1 MRGFKRWRLWVLTG
15 LFGLAG
21 CASPPSRF
29 YTLDA
34 VAEAAPRASTSTT
47 IVVAQVS
54 VPPRVDRRQWVL
66 GTGRVT
72 VAEFDRWA
80 APLREEIGRALA
92 LNLSRVLGA
101 SQVAAWPQNLIA
113 DPDLQLFAD
122 FGRFESEPGVAAR
135 AEVSWQLR
143 DRHGKTLASGH
154 QTYESRPDDAQ
165 LISLSAAHNRNLAAL
180 AAEIAAAVRAP

>member
-1 MRGFKRWRLWVLTG
+1 MMGLKQWRRWALAG
-15 LFGLAG
+15 LFGLAA

-34 VAEAAPRASTSTT
+34 VAEAVPGARNSTT

-54 VPPRVDRRQWVL
+54 LPPRVDRRQWVL

-113 DPDLQLFAD
+113 DPDVQVFVD

-135 AEVSWQLR
+135 AEVGWQLR
-143 DRHGKTLASGH
+143 DRHGKTRASGY
-154 QTYESRPDDAQ
+154 QTYASRPEDAQ
-165 LISLSAAHNRNLAAL
+165 LSSLAAAHNRNLAAL
-180 AAEIAAAVRAP
+180 AAEIAAALRTL